1 MQSHILSIILFTPL
15 VGALL
20 LIFIP
25 KEQKDAIR
33 WIANLFSL
41 GGLLVSIPLVPWFW
55 AQRFDPGFKFMEG
68 APNNWIPS
76 IGAGYV
82 LGIDGISFLLIMLT
96 TLLGWI
102 SILSSWTAIENRV
115 KEYYIWFLILQTGML
130 GVFMALD
137 FFLFFMFWEAML
149 VPMYLLIGIWGGPRK
164 LYAAIKFFLYTLFGS
179 VLMLLSVLFLYFY
192 NYKQTGA
199 YTFSIQALY
208 QTAPRIFHDPAYGS
222 TFAILLFLAFFLAF
236 AIKVPMFPFHTWL
249 PDAHVEAPT
258 AGSVILA
265 GVLLKMGTYG
275 FIRFALPFFPDV
287 VMHPKVRFWMIFL
300 SIVGIIYGALVSLMQ
315 RDMKKL
321 VAYSSVSHLG
331 FCTLGIF
338 ALNPAGLSGS
348 VLQQINHGIS
358 TGALFLIVG
367 ILYERRHTR
376 EISEYGG
383 ISNVMPL
390 YATITMI
397 MFLSSMGLPL
407 LNGFVGE
414 FTILQGT
421 FMENWKWAAWAV
433 PGVILAAAYLLWLY
447 QRVFFGTVTNPKNE
461 KLHDLT
467 PREIL
472 TFAPLLIMAF
482 WIGLYPKPFFPDL
495 ATAGQSVGADRPAR
509 LSRDHRTT
517 GQRGNS
523 AHGPCGACS
532 RGAVRIA
539 AGREGEE
546 ISAGH
551 ATIFHGH
558 GLFVVPSHS
567 LAYSFRAGHP
577 ADRPDDS
584 EGMEVD
590 ERSDCVDRH
599 PVFCSRSVEDPIC
612 ARGSIKIRSRD
623 SICVCAVPGARPL
636 FYLFLLPVSG
646 WSRDFNPDV
655 GALSRDRA

>member
-15 VGALL
+15 VGAILL
-20 LIFIP
+20 LFVP
-25 KEQKDAIR
+25 KENKDAIR
-33 WIANLFSL
+33 WIANIFALAGFL
-41 GGLLVSIPLVPWFW
+41 ISIPLVPAFW
-55 AQRFDPGFKFMEG
+55 ALVKSGDTAPFKFVEG
-68 APNNWIPS
+68 SANNWIPS

-115 KEYYIWFLILQTGML
+115 KEYYVWFLVLQTGML

-137 FFLFFMFWEAML
+137 FFLFFVFWEAML

-164 LYAAIKFFLYTLFGS
+164 LYAAIKFFLYTLAGS
-179 VLMLLSVLFLYFY
+179 VLMLLGILFLYFHHHAE
-192 NYKQTGA
+192 TGI
-199 YTFSIQALY
+199 YTFSLDALY
-208 QTAPRIFHDPAYGS
+208 QTAPKIYSQYGPS
-222 TFAILLFLAFFLAF
+222 AAILLFLAFFFAF

-275 FIRFALPFFPDV
+275 FIRFSLPFFPDV
-287 VMHPKVRFWMIFL
+287 LTHTKVRGWMIAL
-300 SIVGIIYGALVSLMQ
+300 SIIAILYGALVSLMQ
-315 RDMKKL
+315 KDMKKL

-338 ALNPAGLSGS
+338 ALTPLGLSGS
-348 VLQQINHGIS
+348 VLQQVNHGIS

-383 ISNVMPL
+383 ISNVMPV

-421 FMENWKWAAWAV
+421 FMEKWQWGAWAV
-433 PGVILAAAYLLWLY
+433 PGVVLAAAYLLWLY

-467 PREIL
+467 PREVA
-472 TFAPLLIMAF
+472 TFVPLLIMAF
-482 WIGLYPKPFFPDL
+482 WIGLFPKPFFQILEQPVNH
-495 ATAGQSVGADRPAR
+495 TI
-509 LSRDHRTT
+509 
-517 GQRGNS
+517 
-523 AHGPCGACS
+523 
-532 RGAVRIA
+532 AV
-539 AGREGEE
+539 
-546 ISAGH
+546 
-551 ATIFHGH
+551 
-558 GLFVVPSHS
+558 V
-567 LAYSFRAGHP
+567 
-577 ADRPDDS
+577 RPDY
-584 EGMEVD
+584 
-590 ERSDCVDRH
+590 
-599 PVFCSRSVEDPIC
+599 PQ
-612 ARGSIKIRSRD
+612 
-623 SICVCAVPGARPL
+623 PGAAVNASAPSQ
-636 FYLFLLPVSG
+636 FPAAPVAAAAPTTAPAKG
-646 WSRDFNPDV
+646 NE
-655 GALSRDRA
+655 

>member
-20 LIFIP
+20 LLFIP
-25 KEQKDAIR
+25 KEDKDAIR
-33 WIANLFSL
+33 WIANIFALAGF
-41 GGLLVSIPLVPWFW
+41 LVSLPLVPWFW
-55 AQRFDPGFKFMEG
+55 AQIQSPERFKFLEG
-68 APNNWIPS
+68 GANNWIPS

-96 TLLGWI
+96 TLLGWV

-115 KEYYIWFLILQTGML
+115 KEYYVWFLVLQTGML
-130 GVFMALD
+130 GVFMSLD
-137 FFLFFMFWEAML
+137 FFLFFVFWEAML
-149 VPMYLLIGIWGGPRK
+149 VPMYLLIGIWGGPNK

-179 VLMLLSVLFLYFY
+179 VLMLLGILFLYFHHHTV
-192 NYKQTGA
+192 TGI
-199 YTFSIQALY
+199 YTFSIPELY
-208 QTAPRIFHDPAYGS
+208 KTAPQIPFHYAVW
-222 TFAILLFLAFFLAF
+222 LFLAFFLGF

-275 FIRFALPFFPDV
+275 FVRFSLPFFPQV
-287 VMHPKVRFWMIFL
+287 LASSETFLSVTVRGWMIGL
-300 SIVGIIYGALVSLMQ
+300 SIVAIIYGALVSLMQ
-315 RDMKKL
+315 KDMKKL

-338 ALNPAGLSGS
+338 VLTPLGLSGS
-348 VLQQINHGIS
+348 VLQQVNHGIS

-383 ISNVMPL
+383 ISNVMPV

-421 FMENWKWAAWAV
+421 FMANWRWAAWAV

-467 PREIL
+467 PREVL
-472 TFAPLLIMAF
+472 TFAPLILMAF
-482 WIGLYPKPFFPDL
+482 WIGIYPKPFFRILEQPVNQIVADYNAAQGNAL
-495 ATAGQSVGADRPAR
+495 NATVPAE
-509 LSRDHRTT
+509 TPPVVAT
-517 GQRGNS
+517 
-523 AHGPCGACS
+523 PV
-532 RGAVRIA
+532 AVA
-539 AGREGEE
+539 ANHTKG
-546 ISAGH
+546 
-551 ATIFHGH
+551 
-558 GLFVVPSHS
+558 
-567 LAYSFRAGHP
+567 
-577 ADRPDDS
+577 
-584 EGMEVD
+584 
-590 ERSDCVDRH
+590 
-599 PVFCSRSVEDPIC
+599 
-612 ARGSIKIRSRD
+612 KK
-623 SICVCAVPGARPL
+623 
-636 FYLFLLPVSG
+636 
-646 WSRDFNPDV
+646 
-655 GALSRDRA
+655 